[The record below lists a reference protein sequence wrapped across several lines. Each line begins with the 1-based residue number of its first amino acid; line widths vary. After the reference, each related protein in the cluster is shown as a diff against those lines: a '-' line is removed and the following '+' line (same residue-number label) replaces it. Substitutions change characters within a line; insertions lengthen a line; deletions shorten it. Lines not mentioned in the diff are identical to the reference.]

1 MKKKTVDTKISKKE
15 KPAKRKY
22 TRRQLN
28 LRSQPEKNKRKI
40 DPDDFYNRLSERH
53 GNLFLTAR
61 YYNISRVTL
70 WHYIKD
76 NPELE
81 KIVKDVKETTVDVVE
96 STMMKEILGIPL
108 FDGEGSDKK
117 QIGWIKEPNSTM
129 MIFWLKTQAK
139 HRGYTE
145 RQENVNVTV
154 ATFDDLPSLD
164 DVT

>member
-1 MKKKTVDTKISKKE
+1 MKKKTVDTEISKKD

-22 TRRQLN
+22 TRRPHPELN
-28 LRSQPEKNKRKI
+28 KI
-40 DPDDFYNRLSERH
+40 KINPDDFYKRLSERH
-53 GNLFLTAR
+53 GNLSATAR
-61 YYNISRVTL
+61 YYNITRVTL
-70 WHYIKD
+70 WQYIKD

-117 QIGWIKEPNSTM
+117 QIGWTKEPNSTM

-145 RQENVNVTV
+145 RQEIVNREVT
-154 ATFDDLPSLD
+154 TFDDLPSLD